1 LTKCLILYANSLI
14 ILDSL
19 MAQMEKDAGS
29 LESIINTVGVKS
41 WHLWLFSVIMI
52 AIPFFMMT
60 GAILAW
66 IGQPRHSL
74 SAINTWL
81 HLPIFLVFVAILW
94 IIISLFSVGLVMTAG
109 K

>member
-1 LTKCLILYANSLI
+1 MYAHSFI

-19 MAQMEKDAGS
+19 LAQMEEDAGS

-41 WHLWLFSVIMI
+41 WHVWLFSVIMI

-66 IGQPRHSL
+66 IGKPRHAL

-81 HLPIFLVFVAILW
+81 HLPIFLIFVAILW
-94 IIISLFSVGLVMTAG
+94 IIVSLFSVGLVMTAG